1 MKADLLSLQ
10 DHDVYDKREQIR
22 NLSLTGDTMNLYQE
36 AARLSDQNRRFAWTA
51 IVSSK
56 GSTPRNKAH
65 MIVLEDGSIIGT
77 IGGGL
82 AEKTVIDE
90 AVEAIREGCSRS
102 VNLTL
107 NSDAKGGLPM
117 HCGGDMTVFIDVNGI
132 SPKLL
137 LIGGGHVNQAVYR
150 LGRFLGYEC
159 LVVDERPEF
168 ASRERFPEAAGLFTA
183 PSLAE
188 AIEGAPID
196 ENTAVVIATKD
207 ADEVALRAV
216 FHREAGYV
224 GVIGSRRKVTIIRG
238 HLLEDGYSKESIDR
252 VYAPIGLDLGSETP
266 EEIAV
271 SILAEVLKARTGKT
285 GISLSESLRN
295 KQDLV
300 IVRGAG
306 DVATGTIVRLHRCGW
321 RVLALEADKPT
332 VVRRTVALA
341 EAVTSGTA
349 VVEGVQGTLCKTLAD
364 MESAWAKGMVPV
376 AVDPSG
382 EWVDLLKPKAVVDAI
397 LAKRNV
403 GTEKSMAPVV
413 IGLGPG
419 FIAGE
424 DVHAVIE
431 TNRGHA
437 LGRAIY
443 AGAAEPDTG
452 MPGNIAGY
460 ASERVLRSPTEGVVK
475 NLKAIGDWVEAG
487 ETVMN
492 VSGEPVKSEIA
503 GILRGLIADGM
514 EVEPGFKIGD
524 VDPRGSREACFEIS
538 DKALAVAGGVLEAI
552 LHLGGRS

>member
-1 MKADLLSLQ
+1 
-10 DHDVYDKREQIR
+10 
-22 NLSLTGDTMNLYQE
+22 MNLYQE
-36 AARLSDQNRRFAWTA
+36 AARLSDQNKVFAWTA

-82 AEKTVIDE
+82 AEKTVIEE
-90 AVEAIREGCSRS
+90 AVAAIHEGCSRS
-102 VNLTL
+102 VSLTL

-132 SPKLL
+132 SPRLL
-137 LIGGGHVNQAVYR
+137 LIGGGHVNLAVYR

-168 ASRERFPEAAGLFTA
+168 ASGDRFPEAAGLFTA

-188 AIEGAPID
+188 AIEAAPID
-196 ENTAVVIATKD
+196 GNTAVVIATKD
-207 ADEVALRAV
+207 ADEVALRGV
-216 FHREAGYV
+216 FHRGAGYV

-252 VYAPIGLDLGSETP
+252 VCAPIGLDLGSETP

-271 SILAEVLKARTGKT
+271 SILAEVLKVRAGATGN
-285 GISLSESLRN
+285 SLSDTMVNMR
-295 KQDLV
+295 DLV

-306 DVATGTIVRLHRCGW
+306 DVATGVIVRLHHCGW
-321 RVLALEADKPT
+321 RVLALEAEKPT
-332 VVRRTVALA
+332 AVRRTVSLS
-341 EAVTSGTA
+341 EAVTSGRA
-349 VVEGVQGTLCKTLAD
+349 EVEGVQGILCRTPGD
-364 MESAWAKGMVPV
+364 MELAWSKGGVPIV
-376 AVDPSG
+376 VDPSG
-382 EWVDLLKPKAVVDAI
+382 EWIEVLKPMAVVDAI

-403 GTEKSMAPVV
+403 GTKREMAPVV

-431 TNRGHA
+431 TNRGHG
-437 LGRAIY
+437 LGKVIY

-452 MPGNIAGY
+452 IPGNIAGY
-460 ASERVLRSPTEGVVK
+460 ASERVLRSPVEGVVK
-475 NLKAIGDWVEAG
+475 NLKAIGACIEAG
-487 ETVMN
+487 ETVME
-492 VSGEPVKSEIA
+492 VSGVPVKSEIS
-503 GILRGLIADGM
+503 GILRGLIAEGM
-514 EVEPGFKIGD
+514 EVAAGFKIGD
-524 VDPRGSREACFEIS
+524 VDPRGSREACYEIS
-538 DKALAVAGGVLEAI
+538 DKARSVAGGVLEAL
-552 LHLGGRS
+552 LHLGRISTPRDAKGI